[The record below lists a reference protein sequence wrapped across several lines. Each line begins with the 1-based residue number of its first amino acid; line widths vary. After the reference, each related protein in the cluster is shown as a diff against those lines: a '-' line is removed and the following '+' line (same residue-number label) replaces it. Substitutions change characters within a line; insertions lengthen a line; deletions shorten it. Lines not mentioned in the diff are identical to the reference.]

1 VPPASVT
8 EKEIVDYV
16 AFFYDKGKGEKNFEM
31 KTRLDKKWKG
41 AREKPVEAKSYQKI
55 RRLQTSHKLVVGIE
69 NKKRNHSIN

>member
-1 VPPASVT
+1 MCLPHQQR
-8 EKEIVDYV
+8 KKKLWIMLR
-16 AFFYDKGKGEKNFEM
+16 FFYEEGKGDKNFER

-55 RRLQTSHKLVVGIE
+55 RSHKLVVGIE

>member
-1 VPPASVT
+1 M

-16 AFFYDKGKGEKNFEM
+16 AFFYEEGKGDKNFER

-41 AREKPVEAKSYQKI
+41 AREKPVEAKRYQKI

-69 NKKRNHSIN
+69 NKERNHSIN